1 MRFILKAILVSAT
14 MGLLCAAAYSYY
26 VTLPQI
32 FEQNIKQSLLSLGFK
47 KVTYAKAQQNH
58 GSIIIRDISLDT
70 KSFSGIDSL
79 TINYSLY
86 NFLMRG
92 SRAEKIEI
100 DGLKL
105 AGELS
110 DDIKLSIAGW
120 KNDGKLIRTL
130 SEIPSEKIVLRN
142 TKIELLAPLLG
153 GMTVEYEGE
162 IYHSGDNEIE
172 ILGTARTIQKKFET
186 DAAISGTINGHGNL
200 EIQARSENLK
210 IETDNLVIRRAAA
223 NLNLVAFP
231 EDPPAITIEAN
242 ASSAQFFNMPLRDT
256 NILIEKNAEGLK
268 IFSEGKLSGSG
279 ESEFSAQITHKDKH
293 YEFESFIYP
302 QSVTDMIKYLKG
314 SGHINDQDLN
324 VPNIISNSK
333 EPVITFEGTADG
345 LGQAEGMFKLKS
357 PSPDYE
363 IAGEFAKKPNEKQ
376 ISGTIYLPR
385 SFVELYGENKT
396 PSQNIAAAPPQTGLI
411 IAGEGQYIYDY
422 TLTPPALKWQMQN
435 KIEPSNIDIH
445 GLTVTKIAGKIGAG
459 SGIQAEQN
467 SDENTPELKFGFPL
481 KPWIKQNGNILL
493 NLHDKNKPVVKT
505 AKFEIFD
512 GIISTDGFNLNN
524 LKEGDEI
531 DVQISDVSLE
541 KFAQAL
547 GIPNLYM
554 KGKVGGRLTLDIK
567 DNALHIK
574 KGMIQSQQ
582 SGIVQIPQDILN
594 TYVAGEDPQSISMRS
609 ALKNYQYEFFE
620 VRLNGPLQ
628 GLVMANFLASGSNP
642 RDKSLIGPV
651 KVDLKIEMALKNVL
665 RNILEPAA
673 K

>member
-1 MRFILKAILVSAT
+1 
-14 MGLLCAAAYSYY
+14 
-26 VTLPQI
+26 
-32 FEQNIKQSLLSLGFK
+32 
-47 KVTYAKAQQNH
+47 
-58 GSIIIRDISLDT
+58 
-70 KSFSGIDSL
+70 
-79 TINYSLY
+79 
-86 NFLMRG
+86 
-92 SRAEKIEI
+92 
-100 DGLKL
+100 
-105 AGELS
+105 
-110 DDIKLSIAGW
+110 
-120 KNDGKLIRTL
+120 
-130 SEIPSEKIVLRN
+130 
-142 TKIELLAPLLG
+142 
-153 GMTVEYEGE
+153 
-162 IYHSGDNEIE
+162 
-172 ILGTARTIQKKFET
+172 
-186 DAAISGTINGHGNL
+186 
-200 EIQARSENLK
+200 
-210 IETDNLVIRRAAA
+210 
-223 NLNLVAFP
+223 
-231 EDPPAITIEAN
+231 
-242 ASSAQFFNMPLRDT
+242 
-256 NILIEKNAEGLK
+256 
-268 IFSEGKLSGSG
+268 
-279 ESEFSAQITHKDKH
+279 
-293 YEFESFIYP
+293 
-302 QSVTDMIKYLKG
+302 
-314 SGHINDQDLN
+314 LN

-385 SFVELYGENKT
+385 SFVGLYGENKT
-396 PSQNIAAAPPQTGLI
+396 TSQNDTAATPQTGLI

-435 KIEPSNIDIH
+435 KIEPSNINIH
-445 GLTVTKIAGKIGAG
+445 GLTITKIVGKIGAG

-481 KPWIKQNGNILL
+481 KPWIKQNGGILL

-512 GIISTDGFNLNN
+512 GIISTDGFNFNN

-531 DVQISDVSLE
+531 DVQISDISLE

-547 GIPNLYM
+547 GISNLYM

-594 TYVAGEDPQSISMRS
+594 TYAAGEDPESISMRS
-609 ALKNYQYEFFE
+609 ALRNYQYEFFE

-628 GLVMANFLASGSNP
+628 GLVMANFLASGTNP
-642 RDKSLIGPV
+642 KDKSLIGPV

-665 RNILEPAA
+665 HNIIEPAA

>member
-1 MRFILKAILVSAT
+1 MRFILKVFLVSAT

-32 FEQNIKQSLLSLGFK
+32 FEQSIKQSLLSLGFK

-130 SEIPSEKIVLRN
+130 SEIPSEKIVIKN
-142 TKIELLAPLLG
+142 TKIELLAPWLG

-186 DAAISGTINGHGNL
+186 EATISGTINGQGNL

-210 IETDNLVIRRAAA
+210 IETDDLVIRRAAA

-256 NILIEKNAEGLK
+256 NILIEKSAETLK

-279 ESEFSAQITHKDKH
+279 ESEFSAQVTYQDKH
-293 YEFESFIYP
+293 YEFESLIYP
-302 QSVTDMIKYLKG
+302 QSVADIINYLKG

-324 VPNIISNSK
+324 IPNIISSSK
-333 EPVITFEGTADG
+333 EPVISLEGTADG
-345 LGQAEGMFKLKS
+345 LGQSEGMFKLKS
-357 PSPDYE
+357 PTPDYE

-385 SFVELYGENKT
+385 SFVGLYGDHKSTNQNDGTTT
-396 PSQNIAAAPPQTGLI
+396 PKTGLI

-422 TLTPPALKWQMQN
+422 TLTPPVLKWQMQN
-435 KIEPSNIDIH
+435 KIEPSNVDIH
-445 GLTVTKIAGKIGAG
+445 GLRITKIAGKIAAG
-459 SGIQAEQN
+459 SGTQTEQN
-467 SDENTPELKFGFPL
+467 SDENIPELNFSFPI
-481 KPWIKQNGNILL
+481 KSWIKQNGKIQL
-493 NLHDKNKPVVKT
+493 NLQNKSKPVIKS
-505 AKFEIFD
+505 AEYSIFD
-512 GIISTDGFNLNN
+512 GIISIGGLDFNN

-531 DVQISDVSLE
+531 EVQISDINLE
-541 KFAQAL
+541 KFTLAL
-547 GIPNLYM
+547 GIPNLYL
-554 KGKVGGRLTLDIK
+554 KGKVGGRLTLGIK
-567 DNALHIK
+567 DNALHIS

-582 SGIVQIPQDILN
+582 SGIVQIPQNLLN
-594 TYVAGEDPQSISMRS
+594 SYVAGEDPQSISMRS
-609 ALKNYQYEFFE
+609 ALKSYQYEFFE

-628 GLVMANFLASGSNP
+628 GLVMANFLASGTNP
-642 RDKSLIGPV
+642 KDQTLIGAV
-651 KVDLKIEMALKNVL
+651 RVDLKIEMALKNVL
-665 RNILEPAA
+665 HNILELAA